1 MIKQTP
7 WLERKFEFDYPV
19 GLFPCVIARLWG
31 TPARL
36 EESAESLP
44 VDVLT
49 AKIDGGWS
57 IKEVIGHLGDLEEL
71 NNGRLGDF
79 LAGAQILRAA
89 DMANRKTAE
98 AAHNR
103 KDIRELLMSFRGAR
117 LNFVRRLEELDEKM
131 VARTALHPRL
141 NTPMRIIDMALFVA
155 EHDDHHVAAI
165 LEVVHRLT

>member
-1 MIKQTP
+1 MVKQTP
-7 WLERKFEFDYPV
+7 WLERKFKFDYPV

-36 EESAESLP
+36 EEFAESLP

-49 AKIDGGWS
+49 AKIDGRWS
-57 IKEVIGHLGDLEEL
+57 IQETIGHLGDVEALH
-71 NNGRLGDF
+71 NGRLDDF
-79 LAGAQILRAA
+79 LAGARVLRAA
-89 DMANRKTAE
+89 DMANRKTTG
-98 AAHNR
+98 AAHNQ

-117 LNFVRRLEELDEKM
+117 LGFVRRLEELDEKT

-141 NTPMRIIDMALFVA
+141 NASMRVIDMAAFAA

-165 LEVVHRLT
+165 LEMVHRLT